1 MYIHLLVY
9 VFDLETEAVEKN
21 LEIMNFREN
30 KGVYKY
36 SGSSMNFMEYLRVLD
51 YDLLKLDYS
60 TDSC

>member
-30 KGVYKY
+30 KGVYKW
-36 SGSSMNFMEYLRVLD
+36 GQFVE
-51 YDLLKLDYS
+51 K
-60 TDSC
+60 